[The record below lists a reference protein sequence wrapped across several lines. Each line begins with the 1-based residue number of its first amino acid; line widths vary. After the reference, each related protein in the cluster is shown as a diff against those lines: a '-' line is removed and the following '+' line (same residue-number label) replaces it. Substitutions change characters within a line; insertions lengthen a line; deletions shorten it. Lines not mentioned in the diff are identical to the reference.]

1 MNSIDFR
8 IGRVRFR
15 VFRLFQGG
23 LCPLN
28 VMGKNWSIVPHF
40 SSQRKAED
48 QSEIDLLPAA
58 AGTALLS
65 LIRRVLGNQKETNE
79 QLR

>member
-15 VFRLFQGG
+15 LFRLFQGG

-28 VMGKNWSIVPHF
+28 VMGRNWNIFPRF
-40 SSQRKAED
+40 STQKPPED
-48 QSEIDLLPAA
+48 QSEVDLSPAA

-65 LIRRVLGNQKETNE
+65 FMHRLFGKQKGDK
-79 QLR
+79 